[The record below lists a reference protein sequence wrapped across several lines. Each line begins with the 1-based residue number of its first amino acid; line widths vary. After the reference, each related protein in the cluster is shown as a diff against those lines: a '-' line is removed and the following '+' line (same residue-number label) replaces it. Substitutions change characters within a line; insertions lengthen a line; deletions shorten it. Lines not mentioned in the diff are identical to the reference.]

1 MCLLQYIQYLDDLAS
16 GIVVGVNLYSCLD
29 TLLVLVWFYAY
40 VLGAGKAAKLKE
52 QSHTKLL
59 L

>member
-16 GIVVGVNLYSCLD
+16 DIVVSVNLYSCLD

-40 VLGAGKAAKLKE
+40 V
-52 QSHTKLL
+52 
-59 L
+59 